1 MGECMYGHLE
11 NDYDDVVTNT
21 NWHDDMIPNKCQHE
35 KSKIS
40 QCEKKKLEACMAQW
54 LCTISMRKAETEL
67 GHYT

>member
-1 MGECMYGHLE
+1 MGECMYVHLE

-40 QCEKKKLEACMAQW
+40 QCEKKTW
-54 LCTISMRKAETEL
+54 SMY
-67 GHYT
+67 GSMIMYN